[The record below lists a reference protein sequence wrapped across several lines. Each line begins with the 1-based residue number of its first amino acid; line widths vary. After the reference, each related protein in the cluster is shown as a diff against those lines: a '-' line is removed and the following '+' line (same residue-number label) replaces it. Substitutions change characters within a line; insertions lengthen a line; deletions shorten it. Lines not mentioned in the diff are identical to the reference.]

1 MADENNKK
9 EPSVDGEAT
18 KGFPILLLP
27 LRGNCG
33 QSSPLRSPP
42 PTEWLIGNT
51 RIGASMRRRHGRAT
65 APRQQLRL

>member
-27 LRGNCG
+27 GKLWTIL
-33 QSSPLRSPP
+33 PPPVSPP
-42 PTEWLIGNT
+42 N
-51 RIGASMRRRHGRAT
+51 
-65 APRQQLRL
+65 